1 MIRVHVLYHND
12 IIESI
17 SINGHANYDYA
28 GKDIV
33 CAAVSTM
40 AITTINNILTLDN
53 KAITYDTNE
62 GNLSITVNSDNEVAD
77 KLLNNMLNMLKEL
90 ELDYPKNIKIGGLK
104 WNF

>member
-1 MIRVHVLYHND
+1 MYHND

-40 AITTINNILTLDN
+40 ATTTINNILTLDN

-62 GNLSITVNSDNEVAD
+62 GNLSITVNSDNEVASPYI
-77 KLLNNMLNMLKEL
+77 LNISLKGMLNMLKEL

-104 WNF
+104 

>member
-1 MIRVHVLYHND
+1 
-12 IIESI
+12 
-17 SINGHANYDYA
+17 
-28 GKDIV
+28 
-33 CAAVSTM
+33 M
-40 AITTINNILTLDN
+40 ATTTINNILTLDN